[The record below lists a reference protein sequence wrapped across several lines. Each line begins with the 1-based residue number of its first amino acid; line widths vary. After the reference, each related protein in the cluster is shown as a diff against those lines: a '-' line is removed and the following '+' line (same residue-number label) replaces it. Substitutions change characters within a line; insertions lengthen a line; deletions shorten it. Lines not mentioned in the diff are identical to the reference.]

1 MTVSTRRAVYG
12 GLLAGGLVTYLALV
26 GMITKFN
33 GIRLIENVITLGRLL
48 ILLPMFLAGGLLS
61 RARIVEGKSER
72 PGMRASAI
80 GGIEAGAA
88 GGALVGA
95 FVLIVNAIGV
105 DTVREVFVAVTDDL
119 LELLT
124 FGRGI
129 LPGVIIL
136 VILGTASGVLGGL
149 LAATPAAGRRPVVV
163 GLSAV
168 LVMAMLQD
176 VVRVVLVQLG
186 IKTGWLYS
194 LRWGGLTYLGA
205 VVVFVVSAGAVWVW
219 GRPRLEALQTRVG
232 AQEDTSRQVRIAL
245 VAVSLLVLAILPHL
259 LGTYL
264 SAILGRVGIFILMG
278 LGLNIVVG
286 NAGLLNLGNVAFYA
300 VGAYGTALLTAS
312 VGSGSDVHLGL
323 PFLIALPLVMT
334 AAALVG
340 LMIAGPVLHLRG
352 DYLAIVTLAFGEIAR
367 VLITSDLLKPVL
379 GGAQGLINI
388 PAPTLTLGSLDVS
401 FRDPQPFYYLAL
413 AFCAIAILVSVRLSN
428 SRVGRAWVA
437 MREDEQVAE
446 ATGVSTVRYK
456 LLAFGVGAA
465 IGSVSGALFAVQ
477 IGSLSP
483 TSFSLLVSIQALA
496 IVILGGLGSIRG
508 VVLGA
513 VVLIGLPGLL
523 SEFEEFQLLI
533 YGAVLVGIMLLRP
546 QGLLPNTRR
555 ARELA
560 DEERAQDQWARRH
573 PGEAQDEVAAEAAAR
588 EAT

>member
-1 MTVSTRRAVYG
+1 MGATRRAVYG
-12 GLLAGGLVTYLALV
+12 GLLAGGLVLYLSLV
-26 GMITKFN
+26 GMIEKFN
-33 GIRLIENVITLGRLL
+33 GIRLVENVLTLGRLL
-48 ILLPMFLAGGLLS
+48 ILLPMFLGGILLS
-61 RARIVEGKSER
+61 RPRIVDGKSEH
-72 PGMRASAI
+72 PGLARSAV
-80 GGIEAGAA
+80 GGLEAGAV
-88 GGALVGA
+88 GGAVVGA

-105 DTVREVFVAVTDDL
+105 DTVREVFVAVTEGL
-119 LELLT
+119 MEMLT

-129 LPGVIIL
+129 VPGVILLL
-136 VILGTASGVLGGL
+136 VLGTASGALGGAL
-149 LAATPAAGRRPVVV
+149 GAAPVAVRRPIVI

-168 LVMAMLQD
+168 LIMAMLQD
-176 VVRVVLVQLG
+176 VIRVVLVQLG

-194 LRWGGLTYLGA
+194 IRWGGLTYLGV
-205 VVVFVVSAGAVWVW
+205 VVVFVAAAGTIWAWH
-219 GRPRLEALQTRVG
+219 RPSLAALQTRIS
-232 AQEDTSRQVRIAL
+232 AQEDTARQVRIAL
-245 VAVSLLVLAILPHL
+245 IALSLLILAILPQL

-312 VGSGSDVHLGL
+312 AGSGSNIHLGL
-323 PFLIALPLVMT
+323 PFLIALPFVMT
-334 AAALVG
+334 AAVLVG
-340 LMIAGPVLHLRG
+340 LLIAGPVLHLRG

-367 VLITSDLLKPVL
+367 VLITSDLLKPIL
-379 GGAQGLINI
+379 GGAQGLIDI
-388 PAPTLTLGSLDVS
+388 PAPTLTVGALDIS

-413 AFCAIAILVSVRLSN
+413 AFCALAILVSVRVSN

-465 IGSVSGALFAVQ
+465 IGSISGALFAVQ

-588 EAT
+588 EVP

>member
-1 MTVSTRRAVYG
+1 MAKSTRRAIYG
-12 GLLAGGLVTYLALV
+12 GLLAGGLVIYLSLV
-26 GMITKFN
+26 GMIEKFD
-33 GIRLIENVITLGRLL
+33 GIRLIEDVLTLGRLL
-48 ILLPMFLAGGLLS
+48 ILLPMFLGGILLA
-61 RARIVEGKSER
+61 RARVVEGASQR
-72 PGMRASAI
+72 PGLGAASRS
-80 GGIEAGAA
+80 GLEAGAVGA
-88 GGALVGA
+88 ALVAA
-95 FVLIVNAIGV
+95 FVLVVNAIGIE
-105 DTVREVFVAVTDDL
+105 TVRGVFVSVTEGL
-119 LELLT
+119 IEMLT
-124 FGRGI
+124 FGRGTG
-129 LPGVIIL
+129 PGVVLLL
-136 VILGTASGVLGGL
+136 VLGTASGVLGGL
-149 LAATPAAGRRPVVV
+149 LGASPERVRRPVFV
-163 GLSAV
+163 GLSTV
-168 LVMAMLQD
+168 LIMAMLQD

-186 IKTGWLYS
+186 IRTAWLYS
-194 LRWGGLTYLGA
+194 VRWGGLTYLGTA
-205 VVVFVVSAGAVWVW
+205 VVFVASVVLVSAWR
-219 GRPRLEALQTRVG
+219 RPEIAAFASRIRG
-232 AQEDTSRQVRIAL
+232 QEDTARQVRIAF
-245 VAVSLLVLAILPHL
+245 VALAMIGLAILPQL
-259 LGTYL
+259 VGTYL
-264 SAILGRVGIFILMG
+264 SVILGRVGIFILMG

-312 VGSGSDVHLGL
+312 IGSGSIIHLGL
-323 PFLIALPLVMT
+323 PFLVALPLVMT
-334 AAALVG
+334 AAVLVG
-340 LMIAGPVLHLRG
+340 LLIAGPVLHLRG

-367 VLITSDLLKPVL
+367 VLITSDLLKPIL
-379 GGAQGLINI
+379 GGAQGLIAI
-388 PAPTLTLGSLDVS
+388 PAPTLTLGAWDIS
-401 FRDPQPFYYLAL
+401 FRDPKPFYYLAL
-413 AFCAIAILVSVRLSN
+413 AFCALAILVSVRVSN
-428 SRVGRAWVA
+428 ARIGRAWVA

-465 IGSVSGALFAVQ
+465 IGSISGALFAVQ

-573 PGEAQDEVAAEAAAR
+573 PGEAQDETAAEAAAR